1 MKINNQISYGI
12 YARLIF
18 SVLLFAL
25 LGYFLSY
32 SGLLNWSLITN
43 DVWYWFF
50 SSVAQSFVAIVSVL
64 VVVYTFNKDNIKYS
78 YQKNYLE
85 TIFSFSML
93 VGFFIIFFSLMLIPF
108 ASVPFGNTYN
118 ITIKLIVIHGFLG
131 LCFFDL
137 IYTIKFIHSLCTT
150 SEEIKTL
157 TELNSEEM
165 KTLAEINNEIISD
178 E

>member
-12 YARLIF
+12 YARLVFYVVI
-18 SVLLFAL
+18 FAL
-25 LGYFLSY
+25 SGYVISY
-32 SGLLNWSLITN
+32 SGLLNGSLITN

-78 YQKNYLE
+78 HQKNYLE
-85 TIFSFSML
+85 TVFSFSML

-108 ASVPFGNTYN
+108 ASIPFGNTYN
-118 ITIKLIVIHGFLG
+118 ITIKLIIIHGFLG

-137 IYTIKFIHSLCTT
+137 IYTLKFIHSLCTT
-150 SEEIKTL
+150 SQETECL
-157 TELNSEEM
+157 TETNENFSD
-165 KTLAEINNEIISD
+165 EIISD